1 MSWPL
6 SQDFNEAVQNPATA
20 FGDPDLK
27 GGVVGTNP
35 MGVPI
40 PRSGNYADVYQITAA
55 NGQKWAVKCFTRPTS
70 AGLDARYAAVS
81 EHLHNANLP
90 FTVGFSYLPQ
100 GIRVRGQWY
109 PIVKMQWVDG
119 YPINAFVRDNLNRS
133 TILENMLSL
142 WVRLCR
148 RLRETGM
155 AHCDIQH
162 GNVLLVPAE
171 GKGNSLGLKLVDYD
185 GMFVP
190 ALANQPSGEAGHPSF
205 QHPERIATG
214 AYSPDLDRFPHL
226 VVATALRGL
235 LVGGKA
241 LWDKFDTGDNLLFT
255 EKDFKNPGQSK
266 VFKELWETGDPFTV
280 GLVGHLALAC
290 TKPLH
295 QTPWLDQLMPGGQPP
310 ILTPSQERQAAGIIS
325 GQPVAPEP
333 TASAPQIALPPQYAP
348 YPPQYASPQYAPP
361 QYAPHPPHYPPPPS
375 RPATAPPAPTAP
387 RVHTVTEDDESMN
400 FDGGRRRPRRQSNG
414 SMLIPA
420 VVAGVVVLAGI
431 VGGIVFLSGGKKKTQ
446 EVVQKPDESKPD
458 ETITEPP
465 KLDPPKVDLTPMGPP
480 KVDLPKV
487 DPIPPAI
494 GEKSVG
500 KIVWS
505 VPVGDKRNLR
515 ARTVCF
521 SLDGSRVLV
530 AQQNTGMIDVHDAAT
545 GKIVA
550 TCREHEPPATA
561 FPFPLPA
568 GKVMSVAREPVMIA
582 WDAATG
588 RPTARAPLAKPK
600 AGITAVRADR
610 KGQYVVLC
618 WDEEARV
625 IDIENGGRELVEL
638 KLPKGPPSHP
648 GVAIAAD
655 GSATLSLTADG
666 RLRETALPGGNLKDR
681 PIQLENAACITAWSP
696 VRKLA
701 AIRLH
706 VNGTLPGNT
715 PIVNTETGE
724 VAYCLRGGYALPA
737 GFSADGKY
745 FVAFDRNRLEQW
757 DTETWKKTSVVSVP
771 NFTPSEMDVSAD
783 GQTVLLTGT
792 DTKITL
798 VSFTGESAPTTMPA
812 VRSESTFDRLAEVAS
827 IATAD
832 VNLDAIRHWAVDR
845 TGKTIYF
852 ATDAAAYPIDVA
864 TKKQLGRYA
873 PPEGTIRQLWATGTG
888 ELVLEVRTPARKTEL
903 HVLDGQLARP
913 TGPGVIRPDLPEPP
927 KSVHVAAGGAMA
939 AITKD
944 NGQVA
949 CIDLKSGR
957 TLYTFLPKLPAISAF
972 FTGDASK
979 MIANCGQRLEVY
991 PFAERPNSRAY
1002 DPVTPFNI
1010 NAIVLEDV
1018 SPDGKM
1024 VAFRVPGADNTGTR
1038 FTVGVFDG
1046 WKPLGSVSSA
1056 MTGNAVRFRFV
1067 GDGSRAVASEGN
1079 QATLYD
1085 TNTGRKIAG
1094 GTTTFDAPARAVP
1107 GPTGEYVLL
1116 GTATGATLYRT
1127 TAGGMP
1133 TIVTPQPMA
1142 MANKRLPVPDA
1153 AALAAAEKIVKE
1165 TFAADFAKKLPA
1177 DRKKLAERLFADAK
1191 GTANAPPAMYFMLRE
1206 AMALAVES
1214 HDTATLLKAAD
1225 ALDETFEVD
1234 GFAFKVAGLE
1244 KIAQTATQTTALR
1257 ATADSVQEI
1266 AEELVEKD
1274 EYEKALKLSGVA
1286 VSCLGRAGATAALK
1300 ELEARLAQVKKLRDG
1315 FETVKASVEKL
1326 KAAPDDADANA
1337 ALGRFRC
1344 FLQGR
1349 WDDGFKFLEKGSDA
1363 GLKKL
1368 AEMELKAGSD
1378 AETNDVQRGDRW
1390 WEHAEKAAEPEKSAA
1405 RGRAKYWYAK
1415 ALLSVPAGLERSNA
1429 EKRLT
1434 FTLGG
1439 TEYRPG
1445 LVMELFQPTGGR
1457 KVRGLLTATIEFQ
1470 ADNPDIVPMTGP
1482 NQIGARWTGVVVPPS
1497 PGRYKLIADTRDEVR
1512 VTLGLKPDEK
1522 RIISNVDKGL
1532 GNKEAY
1538 FVFGD
1543 KPVAMIVEYG
1553 GQRRRDRGLTL
1564 KWIRPGS
1571 KSEEVI
1577 PVSAF
1582 FHKRDDDKLVTD
1594 K

>member
-27 GGVVGTNP
+27 GGAVGTNA

-70 AGLDARYAAVS
+70 ADLDSRYAAVS

-90 FTVGFSYLPQ
+90 FTVGFNYLQQ

-119 YPINAFVRDNLNRS
+119 FPINAFVRDNLNRS

-171 GKGNSLGLKLVDYD
+171 GRGNSLGLKLVDYD

-190 ALANQPSGEAGHPSF
+190 ALASQPSGEAGHPSF
-205 QHPERIATG
+205 QHPERVTTG
-214 AYSPDLDRFPHL
+214 AYSADLDRFPHL

-290 TKPLH
+290 MKSLH

-310 ILTPSQERQAAGIIS
+310 ILTPSQERQAAAIIG
-325 GQPVAPEP
+325 GQPITPEP
-333 TASAPQIALPPQYAP
+333 TPSSPQMSLPPAYGPYPPQGYA
-348 YPPQYASPQYAPP
+348 PPQYASPPPQAYAPP
-361 QYAPHPPHYPPPPS
+361 PV
-375 RPATAPPAPTAP
+375 AP
-387 RVHTVTEDDESMN
+387 RPVPPGPKAMAFDSEEGDGSIA
-400 FDGGRRRPRRQSNG
+400 FDGGRRRRSQSTG
-414 SMLIPA
+414 SMLMPA
-420 VVAGVVVLAGI
+420 IVAGGVLLACI
-431 VGGIVFLSGGKKKTQ
+431 VGGVIFFAGGKKKSSD
-446 EVVQKPDESKPD
+446 VVQKPDETRPD
-458 ETITEPP
+458 PAPPVDPP
-465 KLDPPKVDLTPMGPP
+465 KLDPPKIDPTPPMPP
-480 KVDLPKV
+480 KVDPPKV
-487 DPIPPAI
+487 DPVPMNTGA
-494 GEKSVG
+494 KTVG
-500 KIVWS
+500 KVVWS

-515 ARTVCF
+515 ARTVVF
-521 SLDGSRVLV
+521 SLDGSRVIV
-530 AQQNTGMIDVHDAAT
+530 AQQNTGQIDVHDATT

-561 FPFPLPA
+561 FPFPLPG
-568 GKVMSVAREPVMIA
+568 GKVMSAAREPVMIA
-582 WDAATG
+582 WDGSTG
-588 RPTARAPLAKPK
+588 RPIARAPLAKPK
-600 AGITAVRADR
+600 VGLTAVRADQ

-618 WDEEARV
+618 WDDSASV
-625 IDIENGGRELVEL
+625 IDIENGGRELVEI
-638 KLPKGPPSHP
+638 KYPKGHPSHP
-648 GVAIAAD
+648 GIAIAAD
-655 GSATLSLTADG
+655 GSAVLSITPDG
-666 RLRETALPGGNLKDR
+666 RLRETRLPGGAISDKPL
-681 PIQLENAACITAWSP
+681 QLENAASITAWSP
-696 VRKLA
+696 AKKLA

-706 VNGTLPGNT
+706 VNGALPGNT

-724 VAYCLRGGYALPA
+724 VAYSLRGGYALPA
-737 GFSADGKY
+737 GFSADGR
-745 FVAFDRNRLEQW
+745 FLVAFDKGQLEQW
-757 DTETWKKTSVVSVP
+757 DTGTWKKTATVP
-771 NFTPSEMDVSAD
+771 LPGNTPSEMSVSAD
-783 GQTVLLTGT
+783 GQLAVLTGT
-792 DTKITL
+792 DQKITL
-798 VSFTGESAPTTMPA
+798 VSFSGDATPSAIPAAPT
-812 VRSESTFDRLAEVAS
+812 ESTFDRLAEVAS
-827 IATAD
+827 IAAVD
-832 VNLDAIRHWAVDR
+832 VNLDAIRQWAVDR

-852 ATDAAAYPIDVA
+852 ATDAAVYPVDVA

-873 PPEGTIRQLWATGTG
+873 PPEGTIRQLWATGAG
-888 ELVLEVRTPARKTEL
+888 ELVLEVRAPARKTEL
-903 HVLDGQLARP
+903 HVLDGQLARL
-913 TGPGVIRPDLPEPP
+913 TGPGIIRPELIEVP
-927 KSVHVAAGGAMA
+927 KSIHVAAGGSMA

-944 NGQVA
+944 NGQIA
-949 CIDLKSGR
+949 CIDLKTGR

-972 FTGDASK
+972 FTGDAAK

-991 PFAERPNSRAY
+991 PFAERPAFRWF
-1002 DPVTPFNI
+1002 DPKSKFNI
-1010 NAIVLEDV
+1010 DAIVLEDV
-1018 SPDGKM
+1018 SPDGKA

-1079 QATLYD
+1079 QVTLFD

-1094 GTTTFDAPARAVP
+1094 ATTTFDAPARAVP
-1107 GPTGEYVLL
+1107 GPTGEFVLL

-1127 TAGGMP
+1127 TAGGAP
-1133 TIVTPQPMA
+1133 TAAPPAPMA
-1142 MANKRLPVPDA
+1142 MANKRLTVPDA
-1153 AALAAAEKIVKE
+1153 AALAAAEKTVKE
-1165 TFAADFAKKLPA
+1165 TFAADYAKKLPA
-1177 DRKKLAERLFADAK
+1177 DRKKLGERLFADAK
-1191 GTANAPPAMYFMLRE
+1191 GTANAPPAMFFMLRE
-1206 AMALAVES
+1206 AMALAVETQ
-1214 HDTATLLKAAD
+1214 DAATLMKAAD
-1225 ALDETFEVD
+1225 ALDETFDVD
-1234 GFAFKVAGLE
+1234 GFAFKVSGLE
-1244 KIAQTATQTTALR
+1244 KIAQTATQTTVLR
-1257 ATADSVQEI
+1257 ATADSVQEL
-1266 AEELVEKD
+1266 AEELIDKD
-1274 EYEKALKLSGVA
+1274 EYEKAIKLAGVA
-1286 VSCLGRAGATAALK
+1286 ASCLGRAGAAAAIK
-1300 ELEARLAQVKKLRDG
+1300 ELESRMAQVNKLRDG
-1315 FETVKASVEKL
+1315 FELVKASVEKL
-1326 KAAPDDADANA
+1326 KTTPEDAEAHTA
-1337 ALGRFRC
+1337 VGRFRC

-1349 WDDGFKFLEKGSDA
+1349 WDEGFKHLEKCSDA
-1363 GLKKL
+1363 ALKAL
-1368 AEMELKAGSD
+1368 AELELKAGADS
-1378 AETNDVQRGDRW
+1378 ETNDAQRGDRW
-1390 WEHAEKAAEPEKSAA
+1390 WEYAEKVAEPDKAAA

-1415 ALLSVPAGLERSNA
+1415 ALLSVPAGLERTNA

-1445 LVMELFQPTGGR
+1445 LVLEIFQPIGVR
-1457 KVRGLLTATIEFQ
+1457 KIRGQLVATIEFQ
-1470 ADNPDIVPMTGP
+1470 ADNTDLVPMVGP
-1482 NQIGARWTGVVVPPS
+1482 NKFGARWTGVVVPPS
-1497 PGRYKLIADTRDEVR
+1497 PGRYKLIAETRDEVR
-1512 VTLGLKPDEK
+1512 VTLGSKPDEK

-1532 GNKEAY
+1532 GNKDAFY
-1538 FVFGD
+1538 VFGE
-1543 KPVAMIVEYG
+1543 KPVAIVAEYG
-1553 GQRRRDRGLTL
+1553 GQSRRDRGLTL
-1564 KWIRPGS
+1564 KWVRPGS

>member
-6 SQDFNEAVQNPATA
+6 SQDFNEAVQNPTTA
-20 FGDPDLK
+20 FGDADLK
-27 GGVVGTNP
+27 GGAVGVNP

-90 FTVGFSYLPQ
+90 FTVGFNYLQQ

-241 LWDKFDTGDNLLFT
+241 LWDQFDTGDNLLFT

-266 VFKELWETGDPFTV
+266 VFKALWETGDPFTV
-280 GLVGHLALAC
+280 GLTGHLALAC

-310 ILTPSQERQAAGIIS
+310 MMTPSQERQAAAIIG
-325 GQPVAPEP
+325 GQPLAPEP
-333 TASAPQIALPPQYAP
+333 SAPQIALPPQYAP
-348 YPPQYASPQYAPP
+348 YPPPQYAPP
-361 QYAPHPPHYPPPPS
+361 QYPPPPQYAPAPP
-375 RPATAPPAPTAP
+375 RPAPAPAAP
-387 RVHTVTEDDESMN
+387 KPAAIDSDDESMD
-400 FDGGRRRPRRQSNG
+400 FDGGRRRPRRQSSG
-414 SMLIPA
+414 SMLMPA
-420 VVAGVVVLAGI
+420 IVAGVVVLAGI
-431 VGGIVFLSGGKKKTQ
+431 VGGIMVFTGGKKKTP
-446 EVVQKPDESKPD
+446 EVVQKPDEPKPD
-458 ETITEPP
+458 EPKPEPP
-465 KLDPPKVDLTPMGPP
+465 KLDPPKVDLTPMGPTN
-480 KVDLPKV
+480 VDPPKV
-487 DPIPPAI
+487 DPTPPAV
-494 GEKSVG
+494 GEKTAG
-500 KIVWS
+500 KVVWS

-515 ARTVCF
+515 ARTVAF
-521 SLDGSRVLV
+521 SLDGARVIV
-530 AQQNTGMIDVHDAAT
+530 AQQTSAMIDVHDAAT

-561 FPFPLPA
+561 FPFPLPG

-600 AGITAVRADR
+600 AGLTAVRADR

-618 WDEEARV
+618 WDDEARV

-638 KLPKGPPSHP
+638 KLPKGPQSHP

-655 GSATLSLTADG
+655 GSAVLSLTADG
-666 RLRETALPGGNLKDR
+666 RLRETALPGGNLKDK

-696 VRKLA
+696 AKKLA
-701 AIRLH
+701 AVRLS

-724 VAYCLRGGYALPA
+724 VAYSLRGGYALPA

-745 FVAFDRNRLEQW
+745 FVAFDRTRLEQW
-757 DTETWKKTSVVSVP
+757 DTETWKKTATLAIP
-771 NFTPSEMDVSAD
+771 NFTPTEMDVSAD
-783 GQTVLLTGT
+783 GQSVVMTGT
-792 DTKITL
+792 DNKITL
-798 VSFTGESAPTTMPA
+798 ASFTGESAPTTMPA
-812 VRSESTFDRLAEVAS
+812 TPSESTFDRLTEVAS
-827 IATAD
+827 VATAD

-845 TGKTIYF
+845 GGKTLYF

-864 TKKQLGRYA
+864 TKKPLGRYA
-873 PPEGTIRQLWATGTG
+873 PPEGTIRQLWATGAG
-888 ELVLEVRTPARKTEL
+888 ELILEVRTPARKTEL
-903 HVLDGQLARP
+903 HVLDGQLARL
-913 TGPGVIRPDLPEPP
+913 TGPGVIRPDLPELP
-927 KSVHVAAGGAMA
+927 KSVHVAANGSMA

-944 NGQVA
+944 NGHVA
-949 CIDLKSGR
+949 CVDLKTGR
-957 TLYTFLPKLPAISAF
+957 TLYTFHPKFPALAAF
-972 FTGDASK
+972 FTGDAAK
-979 MIANCGQRLEVY
+979 VIANCGQRLEIY
-991 PFAERPNSRAY
+991 PFAERPAFRWF
-1002 DPVTPFNI
+1002 DPATKFAI
-1010 NAIVLEDV
+1010 TAIVLEDV
-1018 SPDGKM
+1018 APDGKAI
-1024 VAFRVPGADNTGTR
+1024 AFRTPGADNTGTR

-1046 WKPLGSVSSA
+1046 WKPLTSVSSA

-1067 GDGSRAVASEGN
+1067 GDGTRAVASEGN

-1094 GTTTFDAPARAVP
+1094 ATTAFDGPARAVP
-1107 GPTGEYVLL
+1107 GPTGEFVLL

-1127 TAGGMP
+1127 TAGGAP
-1133 TIVTPQPMA
+1133 TAAPPAPMA

-1153 AALAAAEKIVKE
+1153 AALAAAEKTVKE
-1165 TFAADFAKKLPA
+1165 TFAADYARKLPA
-1177 DRKKLAERLFADAK
+1177 DRKKLGERLFADAK

-1206 AMALAVES
+1206 AMALAVET
-1214 HDTATLLKAAD
+1214 DDAATHIKAAI

-1234 GFAFKVAGLE
+1234 GFALKLVGLE
-1244 KIAQTATQTTALR
+1244 KISQKSSPQTTALR
-1257 ATADSVQEI
+1257 ATADSAQEL
-1266 AEELVEKD
+1266 AEEHIDKD
-1274 EYEKALKLSGVA
+1274 EFENALKFASVA
-1286 VSCLGRAGATAALK
+1286 QSCLKRAGPPSALK
-1300 ELEARLAQVKKLRDG
+1300 ELDARVTQVKQLKDAFDAIKL
-1315 FETVKASVEKL
+1315 TVEKL
-1326 KAAPDDADANA
+1326 KAMPEDADANA
-1337 ALGRFRC
+1337 AVGRFRC

-1349 WDDGFKFLEKGSDA
+1349 WDDGFKLLEKGSDA
-1363 GLKKL
+1363 ALKKL
-1368 AEMELKAGSD
+1368 ADMELKAGAD
-1378 AETNDVQRGDRW
+1378 AERNDAQRGDLW
-1390 WEHAEKAAEPEKSAA
+1390 WEFAEKAAEPEKTAA
-1405 RGRAKYWYAK
+1405 RSRAKYWYAK
-1415 ALLSVPAGLERSNA
+1415 ALLSVPAGLERTNA

-1434 FTLGG
+1434 FTLGAV
-1439 TEYRPG
+1439 EYRPG
-1445 LVMELFQPTGGR
+1445 LVMEIFQPTGGR
-1457 KVRGLLTATIEFQ
+1457 KTRGLLAATIEFQ
-1470 ADNPDIVPMTGP
+1470 ADSDVVPMAGP
-1482 NQIGARWTGVVVPPS
+1482 NQIGVRWTGVVVPPS
-1497 PGRYKLIADTRDEVR
+1497 PGRYKLVAETRDEVR
-1512 VTLGLKPDEK
+1512 VTMGKAPDDK
-1522 RIISNVDKGL
+1522 RIISNVPADKGL
-1532 GNKEAY
+1532 GNKDAY
-1538 FVFGD
+1538 YVFGD
-1543 KPVAMIVEYG
+1543 KPVAIAVEYG
-1553 GQRRRDRGLTL
+1553 GQRRPNRGLTL
-1564 KWIRPGS
+1564 KWIRPGG